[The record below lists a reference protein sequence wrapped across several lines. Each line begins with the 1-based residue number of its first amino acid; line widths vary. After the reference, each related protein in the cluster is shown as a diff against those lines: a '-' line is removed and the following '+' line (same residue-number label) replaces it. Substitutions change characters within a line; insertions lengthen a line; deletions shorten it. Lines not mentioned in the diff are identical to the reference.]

1 MDVKSKVAE
10 LLEKEH
16 HSFSELAEYLN
27 LTEDELTTALN
38 NKTLELRY
46 LEAISKALRVPLYSF
61 FEAGQRPSFTK
72 PYYINRIPNE
82 NEPQKTIAQL
92 EDDIYF
98 LRKLLAQKEEELQ
111 RRKTME

>member
-27 LTEDELTTALN
+27 LTEEELATALN

-61 FEAGQRPSFTK
+61 FESGQRPNFTK
-72 PYYINRIPNE
+72 PYYVNRIPAE
-82 NEPQKTIAQL
+82 NEAQKTIAQL

-98 LRKLLAQKEEELQ
+98 LKKLLAQKEEELK
-111 RRKTME
+111 RKKEAE